1 MTAPARLLCLL
12 AALGLGSAAQ
22 AQAVFINEIHYDNAG
37 TDAGEAIEI
46 AGPAG
51 TNLAGWDLVL
61 YNGSNGTVYSTT
73 EVGAVIPNEGDGA
86 GTVVVNYPSNG
97 IQNGSPDGVALVTDQ
112 GVVVQFL
119 SYEGTLTAVGGP
131 ADGMTSQ
138 DIGVSE
144 GSSTPLGESLQLTGI
159 GSDYADFTWAGPTGA
174 SFGEVNS
181 GQTLVVAGD
190 GGGDPAAPR
199 LVVNEVDYD
208 QAGVD
213 AAEYVELYNGGTATA
228 DLGGFELVLVNGSND
243 QVYKTIALPATP
255 LAPGEFF
262 VVCANA
268 ETVANCDLDVDPN
281 TNLVQNGA
289 PDAVALRTVGGVLVD
304 ALSYEGAVP
313 GFTEGE
319 QGAGADD
326 GTVDFAGLSRLPDGA
341 DTDDNAA
348 DFALRCGSPGA
359 ANAEDAMDC
368 PSTAP
373 GVVAITPIHDVQG
386 SGAATPLDGREVM
399 VRAVVVGD
407 VQPGDG
413 DDADLGGF
421 FLQEEDGD
429 ADNDDSTSE
438 GLFVFTGNA
447 SVPVPDVAVGD
458 VVTVTGTAGEFSG
471 GTQLSR
477 VSAVAVT
484 GTAPLPAPV
493 SVTLPLE
500 SATFLERYEGM
511 RAALTQPLVIAESF
525 NFDRFGE
532 VVLALP
538 RDGRDRL
545 YQPTAYLDPSE
556 AAAVEAENEL
566 RKVVLDDARGVQN
579 ADAPRHPN
587 GRPFTL
593 DNRFRGGDVVEGAVG
608 VLDDRFGAY
617 RLQPT
622 APADY
627 TAANP
632 RQDRPD
638 AVGGVVQ
645 VASFNV
651 LNYFNGD
658 GQGGGFPTSRG
669 ADDAEEFERQ
679 TAKVVAAIRGLG
691 ASVVGVIEIENDP
704 DGELSAIDD
713 LVDALNAA
721 EGAEVYDYVR
731 TGVTG
736 GDAIKNGLLYRPAA
750 VTPVGDPAVL
760 DADAFVAPFG
770 RPGNR
775 PALAQTFADGDGA
788 TFTVVV
794 NHLKSKGSA
803 CGPGDDDPVQ
813 GNCNGTRTAAAEALV
828 EWLATDP
835 TGSSDPDVL
844 VIGDLN
850 AYDKED
856 PIAALREGGLVDL
869 VDAFEGEFAYSY
881 VFDGEVGYLD
891 YALASASLADQVT
904 GATTWHINADEPDLL
919 DYDTQFNDPAFFE
932 PNPFRASDHDPIL
945 VGLALEAGD
954 GTAALGCSAAPL
966 SFDADGSGRPVT
978 AADFSS
984 VTGGAFGDASGEFA
998 GVRNEGDRPVDL
1010 SSCSFVVFDPFS
1022 EVVTYAAVTDGTVA
1036 GASTYVLAT
1045 EGGDQGLPAQTLPD
1059 SPGAFALVTGTAAE
1073 GDRLDGDLLGR
1084 VVAAVVYDRNRDV
1097 FGSRGSR
1104 PSQAELDAFGEA
1116 FAAIFGGQATPT
1128 EGGAG
1133 VDLSVAA
1140 WPNPTAGAATV
1151 AFGLA
1156 EGGAAHVAVYDVLG
1170 REVAVLAD
1178 GPLARGR
1185 HAVAVGSGALPAGA
1199 YVVRVTT
1206 AAGVQT
1212 TRLTVAR

>member
-12 AALGLGSAAQ
+12 AALGLGSAVQ

-37 TDAGEAIEI
+37 GDVGEAVEI
-46 AGPAG
+46 AGPAE

-61 YNGSNGTVYSTT
+61 YNGNGGAVYGTT
-73 EVGAVIPNEGDGA
+73 EIGAVIPNQGDGA

-97 IQNGSPDGVALVTDQ
+97 LQNGSPDGIALVTDQ

-119 SYEGTLTAVGGP
+119 SYEGSFTAVGGP
-131 ADGMTSQ
+131 ADGMTSE

-144 GSSTPLGESLQLTGI
+144 ASSTPIGESLQLVGV
-159 GSDYADFTWAGPTGA
+159 GSDYADFTWTGPTGA
-174 SFGEVNS
+174 TFGEVND
-181 GQTLVVAGD
+181 GQTIAVVGG
-190 GGGDPAAPR
+190 GGGDPAAAR

-208 QAGVD
+208 QPGTD

-228 DLGGFELVLVNGSND
+228 DLGGFELVLVNGSNGGNA
-243 QVYKTIALPATP
+243 VYRVVSLPSTA
-255 LAPGEFF
+255 LAPGAFF
-262 VVCANA
+262 VVCGDA
-268 ETVANCDLDVDPN
+268 ETVANCDLDLEVA
-281 TNLVQNGA
+281 TNLIQNGA
-289 PDAVALRTVGGVLVD
+289 PDAVALRTIGGVLVD
-304 ALSYEGAVP
+304 ALSYEGSVP
-313 GFTEGE
+313 GFTEGT
-319 QGAGADD
+319 GAGADTD
-326 GTVDFAGLSRLPDGA
+326 DPFVALSRLPDGA

-359 ANAEDAMDC
+359 ANAEDATDC

-373 GVVAITPIHDVQG
+373 GVIAITLISQVQG
-386 SGAATPLDGREVM
+386 SGAATPLDGREVT

-421 FLQEEDGD
+421 FVQEEEADADGD
-429 ADNDDSTSE
+429 PATSE

-447 SVPVPDVAVGD
+447 SVTVPDVAVGD

-471 GTQLSR
+471 GTQLSN
-477 VSAVAVT
+477 VTAVAVT
-484 GTAPLPAPV
+484 GTAALPAPA

-500 SATFLERYEGM
+500 SAAFLERYEGM
-511 RAALTQPLVIAESF
+511 RTVLTQPLVISEAF

-545 YQPTAYLDPSE
+545 YQPTATLDPSE

-566 RKVVLDDARGVQN
+566 RKIVLDDARSVQN
-579 ADAPRHPN
+579 AASPRHPN

-593 DNRFRGGDVVEGAVG
+593 DNRFRAGDLVEGAVG

-622 APADY
+622 APAGY
-627 TAANP
+627 TVVNP
-632 RQDRPD
+632 RPDRPAD
-638 AVGGVVQ
+638 VGGAVT

-669 ADDAEEFERQ
+669 ADDAAEFERQ

-691 ASVVGVIEIENDP
+691 ASVVGVIEIENDA
-704 DGELSAIDD
+704 DGETSAIDD

-721 EGAEVYDYVR
+721 EGADVYDYVR
-731 TGVTG
+731 TGRTG
-736 GDAIKNGLLYRPAA
+736 TDQIKNGLLYRPGA

-760 DADAFVAPFG
+760 ATDAFVAPFG

-775 PALAQTFADGDGA
+775 PALAQTFAGPDGE

-803 CGPGDDDPVQ
+803 CGAGDDDPVQ

-835 TGSSDPDVL
+835 TGSDDPDVL

-856 PIAALREGGLVDL
+856 PIARLREGGLVDL

-881 VFDGEVGYLD
+881 AFDAEFGYLD
-891 YALASASLADQVT
+891 YALASESLAAQAT

-932 PNPFRASDHDPIL
+932 PNPFRASDHDPVL
-945 VGLALEAGD
+945 VGLALGD
-954 GTAALGCSAAPL
+954 GTAALECSPAAPL
-966 SFDADGSGRPVT
+966 SFDADGSGRPVA
-978 AADFSS
+978 AADFSA
-984 VTGGAFGDASGEFA
+984 VAGGSFRGATGEFV
-998 GVRNEGDRPVDL
+998 GVRNEGDRAVDL
-1010 SSCSFVVFDPFS
+1010 STCSFVVFDPFT
-1022 EVVTYAAVTDGTVA
+1022 ERVRYATPTDAVVA
-1036 GASTYVLAT
+1036 GESTYVLAT
-1045 EGGDQGLPAQTLPD
+1045 EGGDQALPAQTLPNG
-1059 SPGAFALVTGTAAE
+1059 PGAFALVAGTVETGGTL
-1073 GDRLDGDLLGR
+1073 RSVLDR
-1084 VVAAVVYDRNRDV
+1084 VVAAVVYDRNRSV
-1097 FGSRGSR
+1097 VGARGGNA
-1104 PSQAELDAFGEA
+1104 SQAEADAFESLV
-1116 FAAIFGGQATPT
+1116 GGPTPT
-1128 EGGAG
+1128 EGGAA

-1140 WPNPTAGAATV
+1140 WPNPTRGDATV

-1156 EGGAAHVAVYDVLG
+1156 EGGAARVAVYDVLG
-1170 REVAVLAD
+1170 REVAVAAD
-1178 GPLARGR
+1178 RAFGAGR
-1185 HAVAVGSGALPAGA
+1185 HAVPVPAGALPAGA
-1199 YVVRVTT
+1199 YVVRVQT

-1212 TRLTVAR
+1212 ARLTVAR